1 MIGDAPKAV
10 KGYDADEEERIWK
23 AAEEGA

>member
-1 MIGDAPKAV
+1 MIGDAPKAA

-23 AAEEGA
+23 AAEDV